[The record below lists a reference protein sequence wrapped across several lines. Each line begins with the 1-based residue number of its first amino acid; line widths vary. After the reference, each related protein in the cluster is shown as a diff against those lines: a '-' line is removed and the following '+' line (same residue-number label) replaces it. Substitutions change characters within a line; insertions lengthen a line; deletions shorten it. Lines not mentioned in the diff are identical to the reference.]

1 MLASNSLSAGVYT
14 NVINRSQRLTARA
27 TSIGAMVAAAKKGP
41 IGVPTLVTDN
51 EELFS
56 TFGQKDP
63 RFSKAHYAAEAF
75 LQDANRLYF
84 TRVARDTQYGTV
96 VVFTDNNFSATRHV
110 GGLDSPTDL
119 ALDPTDIML
128 IHGINQGTWNNN
140 IWVEFFPDVND
151 ASGDAFFLNVY
162 QGDSTVAVESWR
174 CTCFDKVD
182 NSGAQLYIED
192 VVNQRSNYIN
202 VRFNTNHVEFQNTAR
217 PNLINAVGGG
227 QFDDVNNEL
236 NGQLTG
242 GDDGNPVTTG
252 DIIQGWDLYQD
263 VELIQVNILINGGY
277 AEPAIQLKMDQ
288 ICEVRQDCIAILD
301 LPSNMQETQQA
312 VDYRRNVLN
321 LNSSL
326 SALYGPD
333 LKIRDTTNGVDVWVP
348 PSGHVAGIYSRT
360 DEQAA
365 TWFAP
370 AGIERG
376 QLNGIIDLRVNYNQG
391 ARNVVDENQIN
402 LIRSISGQG
411 TVVWGAAT
419 LEAVKS
425 ALNDVGVRRLLAL
438 LQSSVKIQNL
448 YAVFKPNDSLLRDR
462 QRATLVALLEPILR
476 GRGLYWY
483 DVICDE
489 RNNPPEVIANGDL
502 IVDVYLDPTRYTK
515 RIHLNAVV
523 PKTGG
528 LQAAVELIERT
539 S

>member
-1 MLASNSLSAGVYT
+1 MLATNSPSAGVYT
-14 NVINRSQRLTARA
+14 NEINRSQRLTARA

-51 EELFS
+51 DEFFF

-75 LQDANRLYF
+75 LQQSNRLYF
-84 TRVARDTQYGTV
+84 TRVARDTKYGSV
-96 VVFTDNNFSATRHV
+96 VIFTDNNFSATRHV
-110 GGLDSPTDL
+110 GGLDQPTDH
-119 ALDPTDIML
+119 ALEPTDIML
-128 IHGINQGTWNNN
+128 VTGRDQGTWNDNLW
-140 IWVEFFPDVND
+140 IEFFPDVDD

-162 QGDSTVAVESWR
+162 EGDSTVAVESWR

-182 NSGAQLYIED
+182 ASGAQMFVED
-192 VVNQRSNYIN
+192 VVNQRSRYIR
-202 VRFNTNHVEFQNTAR
+202 VRFNENHQEFQNTDS
-217 PNLINAVGGG
+217 PNLINAIGGG
-227 QFDDVNNEL
+227 RFDEVNNEL
-236 NGQLTG
+236 NGQLRG
-242 GDDGNPVTTG
+242 GDNGNPVTTG

-288 ICEVRQDCIAILD
+288 ICEIRKDCIAILD
-301 LPSNMQETQQA
+301 APSNMQETQQL

-326 SALYGPD
+326 SAIYAPD
-333 LKIRDTTNGVDVWVP
+333 LKIRDTVNGVDVWVP
-348 PSGHVAGIYSRT
+348 PSGHVAAVYSRT

-376 QLNGIIDLRVNYNQG
+376 QLSGIKELRYNYNQG

-402 LIRSISGQG
+402 LIRSIAGQG

-438 LQSSVKIQNL
+438 LHSTVRIQNL
-448 YAVFKPNDSLLRDR
+448 YAVFKPNDSLLRDQ
-462 QRATLVALLEPILR
+462 QRATLEQILEPIQR

-483 DVICDE
+483 EVICDE

-502 IVDVYLDPTRYTK
+502 IVDVYLDPTRYAK
-515 RIHLNAVV
+515 RIHLNVVV

-528 LQAAVELIERT
+528 LQAAVELIDQT